1 MDTTNPRILTGIVT
15 SNKADKTVTVKI
27 ERKVKHPLYGKV
39 IKRAT
44 KVHAHDENN
53 TASIGDVVSV
63 KECRPLSKTKT
74 WTLVSDSS
82 NKSSEEIWRK
92 NNDTNAIPIKNS

>member
-1 MDTTNPRILTGIVT
+1 MESTNPRILTGVVT
-15 SNKADKTVTVKI
+15 SNKADKTITVKI

-53 TASIGDVVSV
+53 TATIGDIVSV
-63 KECRPLSKTKT
+63 KECRPFSKTKT
-74 WTLVSDSS
+74 WVLVSDEDSS
-82 NKSSEEIWRK
+82 VKG
-92 NNDTNAIPIKNS
+92 DA

>member
-1 MDTTNPRILTGIVT
+1 METTNPRILTGVVT
-15 SNKADKTVTVKI
+15 SNKSDKTVTVKI

-44 KVHAHDENN
+44 KVHAHDEDNS
-53 TASIGDVVSV
+53 ASIGDIVSV

-74 WTLVSDSS
+74 WTLVSDTLSQT
-82 NKSSEEIWRK
+82 SEE
-92 NNDTNAIPIKNS
+92 NMENE

>member
-1 MDTTNPRILTGIVT
+1 MESTNPRILTGVVT
-15 SNKADKTVTVKI
+15 SNKADKTITVKI

-53 TASIGDVVSV
+53 TATVGDIVSV
-63 KECRPLSKTKT
+63 KECRPFSKTKT
-74 WTLVSDSS
+74 WVLVSDEVS
-82 NKSSEEIWRK
+82 
-92 NNDTNAIPIKNS
+92 PIKEDA

>member
-1 MDTTNPRILTGIVT
+1 MESTNPRILTGVVT
-15 SNKADKTVTVKI
+15 SNKADKTITVKI

-53 TASIGDVVSV
+53 TATVGDIVSV

-74 WTLVSDSS
+74 WVLVSDEVSL
-82 NKSSEEIWRK
+82 
-92 NNDTNAIPIKNS
+92 IKEDA

>member
-1 MDTTNPRILTGIVT
+1 MESTNPRILTGVVT
-15 SNKADKTVTVKI
+15 SDKANKTITVKI

-53 TASIGDVVSV
+53 DASIGDVVSV
-63 KECRPLSKTKT
+63 KQCRPISKNKT
-74 WTLVSDSS
+74 WILVSD
-82 NKSSEEIWRK
+82 KTSE
-92 NNDTNAIPIKNS
+92 IKEKE

>member
-1 MDTTNPRILTGIVT
+1 METTNPRILTGVVT

-53 TASIGDVVSV
+53 SAAIGDIVSV

-74 WTLVSDSS
+74 WTLVSGDSNS
-82 NKSSEEIWRK
+82 DSDVIEEK
-92 NNDTNAIPIKNS
+92 E

>member
-1 MDTTNPRILTGIVT
+1 METTNPRILTGVVT

-53 TASIGDVVSV
+53 TASIGDIVSV
-63 KECRPLSKTKT
+63 KECRPISKLKT
-74 WTLVSDSS
+74 WILVTDNSNLNPDSI
-82 NKSSEEIWRK
+82 SEEE
-92 NNDTNAIPIKNS
+92 

>member
-1 MDTTNPRILTGIVT
+1 MESTNPRILTGVVT
-15 SNKADKTVTVKI
+15 SNKADKTITVKI

-53 TASIGDVVSV
+53 TATVGDIVSV

-74 WTLVSDSS
+74 WVLVSDEVSS
-82 NKSSEEIWRK
+82 
-92 NNDTNAIPIKNS
+92 IKEDA

>member
-1 MDTTNPRILTGIVT
+1 MDTTNPRILTGIVS

-82 NKSSEEIWRK
+82 NKSSEENMEK
-92 NNDTNAIPIKNS
+92 E

>member
-1 MDTTNPRILTGIVT
+1 MNTTNPRILTGIVT

-82 NKSSEEIWRK
+82 NKSSEENMEK
-92 NNDTNAIPIKNS
+92 E

>member
-63 KECRPLSKTKT
+63 KECRPISKTKT

-82 NKSSEEIWRK
+82 KKSSEENMERE
-92 NNDTNAIPIKNS
+92 

>member
-1 MDTTNPRILTGIVT
+1 METTNPRILTGVVT

-44 KVHAHDENN
+44 KVHAHDEDNV
-53 TASIGDVVSV
+53 ASIGDIVSV
-63 KECRPLSKTKT
+63 KECRPYSKTKT
-74 WTLVSDSS
+74 WILMTDSS
-82 NKSSEEIWRK
+82 KQ
-92 NNDTNAIPIKNS
+92 DAIKEKE

>member
-1 MDTTNPRILTGIVT
+1 METTNPRILTGVVT

-53 TASIGDVVSV
+53 TASIGDIVSV
-63 KECRPLSKTKT
+63 KECRPISKLKT
-74 WTLVSDSS
+74 WILVTDNSNLNPDSIL
-82 NKSSEEIWRK
+82 EEE
-92 NNDTNAIPIKNS
+92 

>member
-1 MDTTNPRILTGIVT
+1 MKSTNPRILTGIVT
-15 SNKADKTVTVKI
+15 SNKADKTITVKI

-53 TASIGDVVSV
+53 NASIGDIVSV
-63 KECRPLSKTKT
+63 KECRPISKTKT
-74 WTLVSDSS
+74 WTLISDVSKDSI
-82 NKSSEEIWRK
+82 NEEKS
-92 NNDTNAIPIKNS
+92 

>member
-1 MDTTNPRILTGIVT
+1 MNTTNPRILTGIVT

-53 TASIGDVVSV
+53 TASIGDIVSV

-82 NKSSEEIWRK
+82 NKSSEENMERE
-92 NNDTNAIPIKNS
+92 

>member
-1 MDTTNPRILTGIVT
+1 METTNPRILTGVVT

-53 TASIGDVVSV
+53 TASIGDIVSV
-63 KECRPLSKTKT
+63 KECRPISKLKT
-74 WTLVSDSS
+74 WILVADNSNLNPDSTL
-82 NKSSEEIWRK
+82 EEE
-92 NNDTNAIPIKNS
+92 

>member
-1 MDTTNPRILTGIVT
+1 METTNPRILTGIVT
-15 SNKADKTVTVKI
+15 SYKADKTVTVKI

-53 TASIGDVVSV
+53 SASIGDIVSV

-74 WTLVSDSS
+74 WTLVSGDSNS
-82 NKSSEEIWRK
+82 DSDVIEEK
-92 NNDTNAIPIKNS
+92 E